1 MPPKP
6 KFTTEKIITTAFN
19 LVRAEGMSAL
29 TARTLGLK
37 LNSSAR
43 PIFTVFQNMEEL
55 QQEVIKAAKKL
66 YASYIQKG
74 LTQSIAFRG
83 VGSQY
88 IQFAINEPKLFQLLF
103 MEEQAEVPTLSGVLP
118 LIDESYDLILASI
131 QDGFGVDEVSAQN
144 LYQHLWIY
152 THGIATLCA
161 TKMCRFTEEELQ
173 RMMTDIFISLLKNA
187 AKPQNGKNE

>member
-1 MPPKP
+1 
-6 KFTTEKIITTAFN
+6 
-19 LVRAEGMSAL
+19 MSAL

-55 QQEVIKAAKKL
+55 HLEVLKAAKKL

-83 VGSQY
+83 VGFQY
-88 IQFAINEPKLFQLLF
+88 ILFAINEPKLFQLLF
-103 MEEQAEVPTLSGVLP
+103 MEEQGEVPTLSGILP

-131 QDGFGVDEVSAQN
+131 QDGYGLDEASAQN
-144 LYQHLWIY
+144 IYQHLWIY

-161 TKMCRFTEEELQ
+161 TKMCRFTEEELP
-173 RMMTDIFISLLKNA
+173 RMMSEIFMSLLKNTT
-187 AKPQNGKNE
+187 KSQDVKKE

>member
-6 KFTTEKIITTAFN
+6 KFTTEELITTAFN

-29 TARTLGLK
+29 TARTLGMK

-55 QQEVIKAAKKL
+55 HQEVIKAAKRL

-131 QDGFGVDEVSAQN
+131 QDGYGVDEASAQN

-187 AKPQNGKNE
+187 AKSQNEKNE